1 MAAGRRAPKSGLL
14 ELRAPGEQWLR
25 VLLALSED
33 FLSVSPGGGGGGAG
47 KGPEETPPS
56 SPGQLNGGDPPP
68 ALVPDALT
76 NIKRTVRIVKQ
87 DVGGLG
93 ISIKGGRENKMPI
106 LISKI
111 FKGLAADQ
119 TEALFVGDAILS
131 VNGADLSDA
140 THDEAVQA
148 LKKTGKEVVLEVKYM
163 KEISPYFKNSST
175 GATVSWDSSPAAFQK
190 QASPSL
196 SLRDLKE
203 GKNIPLR
210 MCYISRKCLPSD
222 PENRYLEVCSA
233 DGRIPLFLRAKD
245 EASAQAWFNAIHS
258 NISALLPRVREEL
271 RALQSGAGIAGSRDI
286 KHVGWLT
293 EQLPGDGTKNIL
305 AILTEKELLFYSCL
319 PQSRD
324 ALGKPTHSFPLIA
337 TRLVHSGPSKGSLLY
352 DSELSFALRT
362 GTKKGV
368 ETHLFSVETHRDLA
382 MWTRML
388 VDGCHNA
395 AECVQEVST
404 ACTWNG
410 RDCTLSIHIDK
421 GFTISSLE
429 PGLAKV
435 ILLQQ
440 PFERLQMSS
449 DDGAKMLY
457 LDFGSSEGEIQLDLH
472 SCPKTIVFIIHSFL
486 SAKVTRMGLLA

>member
-1 MAAGRRAPKSGLL
+1 
-14 ELRAPGEQWLR
+14 
-25 VLLALSED
+25 
-33 FLSVSPGGGGGGAG
+33 
-47 KGPEETPPS
+47 
-56 SPGQLNGGDPPP
+56 
-68 ALVPDALT
+68 
-76 NIKRTVRIVKQ
+76 
-87 DVGGLG
+87 
-93 ISIKGGRENKMPI
+93 
-106 LISKI
+106 
-111 FKGLAADQ
+111 
-119 TEALFVGDAILS
+119 
-131 VNGADLSDA
+131 
-140 THDEAVQA
+140 
-148 LKKTGKEVVLEVKYM
+148 M

-175 GATVSWDSSPAAFQK
+175 GATVSWDASPAAFQK
-190 QASPSL
+190 QASPIL

-203 GKNIPLR
+203 GKNIPLK

-245 EASAQAWFNAIHS
+245 EASAQAWFSAIHS
-258 NISALLPRVREEL
+258 NISALLPKVKEEL
-271 RALQSGAGIAGSRDI
+271 KALQSGAGIAGSRDI
-286 KHVGWLT
+286 KHIGWLT

-324 ALGKPTHSFPLIA
+324 ALSKPTHTFPLIA

-382 MWTRML
+382 AWTRML

-421 GFTISSLE
+421 GFTISTLE
-429 PGLAKV
+429 PGLTKV

-457 LDFGSSEGEIQLDLH
+457 LDFGGSEGEIQLDLH

>member
-25 VLLALSED
+25 VLVTLSED
-33 FLSVSPGGGGGGAG
+33 FLSVVPSA
-47 KGPEETPPS
+47 KGSEEPLQPPPS
-56 SPGQLNGGDPPP
+56 PVQLNGAEAC
-68 ALVPDALT
+68 ALVPDSLT

-131 VNGADLSDA
+131 VNGGDLSDA
-140 THDEAVQA
+140 SHDEAVQA

-175 GATVSWDSSPAAFQK
+175 GATVSWDSSPGFQK
-190 QASPSL
+190 QASPTL
-196 SLRDLKE
+196 SLQDLKE
-203 GKNIPLR
+203 GKNIPLK
-210 MCYISRKCLPSD
+210 MCYISRKCLPND
-222 PENRYLEVCSA
+222 AENRYLEVCSA
-233 DGRIPLFLRAKD
+233 DGRISLFLRAKE
-245 EASAQAWFNAIHS
+245 EASAQSWFNAIHS
-258 NISALLPRVREEL
+258 NVSILLPRVKEEL
-271 RALQSGAGIAGSRDI
+271 KALQSGLGIVGNRDI
-286 KHVGWLT
+286 KHIGWLT

-305 AILTEKELLFYSCL
+305 AILTEKDLLFYGNL
-319 PQSRD
+319 PQNRD
-324 ALGKPTHSFPLIA
+324 ALNKPTHRFPLIA

-382 MWTRML
+382 TWTRML

-421 GFTISSLE
+421 GFTISTLE
-429 PGLAKV
+429 PGLTNV
-435 ILLQQ
+435 VLLQQ
-440 PFERLQMSS
+440 PFEKLQMSS
-449 DDGAKMLY
+449 DDGAKMLH
-457 LDFGSSEGEIQLDLH
+457 LDFGSTEGEIQLDLH

-486 SAKVTRMGLLA
+486 SAKVTRLGLLA

>member
-25 VLLALSED
+25 VLVTLAED
-33 FLSVSPGGGGGGAG
+33 FLTVSPGKGAG
-47 KGPEETPPS
+47 AEEPP
-56 SPGQLNGGDPPP
+56 PALAQLNGGEPC
-68 ALVPDALT
+68 AQVPESLT
-76 NIKRTVRIVKQ
+76 NVKRTVRIVKQ

-119 TEALFVGDAILS
+119 TEALYVGDAILS
-131 VNGADLSDA
+131 VNGADLSEA

-163 KEISPYFKNSST
+163 KEISPYFKNSSS
-175 GATVSWDSSPAAFQK
+175 GATVSWDPSPAVSLQR
-190 QASPSL
+190 QASPIL

-203 GKNIPLR
+203 GKNMPLK
-210 MCYISRKCLPSD
+210 MCYVSRKCLPSD

-245 EASAQAWFNAIHS
+245 EVTAQSWFNAIHT
-258 NISALLPRVREEL
+258 NVNALVPRVKEEL
-271 RALQSGAGIAGSRDI
+271 RALLAAAGVAGSKEI
-286 KHVGWLT
+286 KHIGWLT
-293 EQLPGDGTKNIL
+293 EQLPSDGTKNIL
-305 AILTEKELLFYSCL
+305 TILTEKDLLFYGSL
-319 PQSRD
+319 PQTRD
-324 ALGKPTHSFPLIA
+324 ALNKPTHSYPLIA
-337 TRLVHSGPSKGSLLY
+337 TRLVHSGPSKGSHLY

-388 VDGCHNA
+388 VDGCHSA
-395 AECVQEVST
+395 AEFTQEVSAGQELGRPWEPAHGMGGT
-404 ACTWNG
+404 APCPSTSTRASPSSPQSPASAGPSCCSSPSRSCRCPLMMGLRCSTWTSAAQRERFNW
-410 RDCTLSIHIDK
+410 T
-421 GFTISSLE
+421 FTPAPKPSSSL
-429 PGLAKV
+429 
-435 ILLQQ
+435 
-440 PFERLQMSS
+440 ST
-449 DDGAKMLY
+449 
-457 LDFGSSEGEIQLDLH
+457 H
-472 SCPKTIVFIIHSFL
+472 SCPPK
-486 SAKVTRMGLLA
+486 

>member
-25 VLLALSED
+25 VLVTLSDD
-33 FLSVSPGGGGGGAG
+33 FLSVSPSSKGADE
-47 KGPEETPPS
+47 PLQPPPS
-56 SPGQLNGGDPPP
+56 PVQLNGGEPGAP
-68 ALVPDALT
+68 VPDSLA

-131 VNGADLSDA
+131 VNGGDLSDA

-163 KEISPYFKNSST
+163 KEISPYFKNSSS
-175 GATVSWDSSPAAFQK
+175 GATVSWDSSPAFQK
-190 QASPSL
+190 QASPAL

-203 GKNIPLR
+203 GKNIPLK

-245 EASAQAWFNAIHS
+245 EVSAQAWFNAIHS
-258 NISALLPRVREEL
+258 NISALLPRVKEEL
-271 RALQSGAGIAGSRDI
+271 RTSQSGVGVAGSRDI
-286 KHVGWLT
+286 KHIGWLT

-305 AILTEKELLFYSCL
+305 ALLTEKELLFYSSL
-319 PQSRD
+319 PQSRE
-324 ALGKPTHSFPLIA
+324 ALNKPTHSFPLIA

-382 MWTRML
+382 TWTRML

-410 RDCTLSIHIDK
+410 RDCTLSIHIEK
-421 GFTISSLE
+421 GFTISTLE
-429 PGLAKV
+429 PGLTKV

-486 SAKVTRMGLLA
+486 SAKVTRLGLLA